1 MELSKYFNEII
12 KKNEKTQE
20 NRITFNDM
28 VIFDKKIIKEY
39 LFINLKW
46 IDEEIA
52 KMFTPQSG
60 EVFNPFWIFL
70 IINMSFIYFIN
81 Y

>member
-39 LFINLKW
+39 LFLN
-46 IDEEIA
+46 
-52 KMFTPQSG
+52 
-60 EVFNPFWIFL
+60 
-70 IINMSFIYFIN
+70 
-81 Y
+81 